1 MEQNEKNAFIP
12 EINSE
17 LYKSYNVK
25 LFRMIPKNA
34 KLICQNVLS
43 GKVIVKNSGF
53 RFVLPW
59 YRSKLVNVTK
69 TVIDYPAEKYL
80 TNEGIYVEIDP
91 ALTVRIADPY
101 KFEYENT
108 NPIQE
113 LGILVKDVIRSFVES
128 KCAQE
133 LIGRNYSIDEKD
145 PGNLF
150 NAFEDRTGLHVS
162 HLSFKNIKL
171 PQALVDD
178 YEKAKTQEL
187 ENKRAIA
194 EANSK
199 KEQAVINAEAQKI
212 SAEAEAYRQNT
223 ILKAT
228 ITVLAE
234 NGYDENVISEV
245 IKTVLISGSNANVIA
260 SLGTSNGQDT
270 TTALLLSA
278 LNKNGSTDEDKPFAR
293 VKKMG
298 DNSQDNASNMS
309 QN

>member
-12 EINSE
+12 EVNSE

-34 KLICQNVLS
+34 KLICQNVLT
-43 GKVIVKNSGF
+43 GKVTVKNSGF

-128 KCAQE
+128 KSAQE

-145 PGNLF
+145 PGDLF
-150 NAFEDRTGLHVS
+150 NAFEARTGLHVS

-194 EANSK
+194 EAKSK

-212 SAEAEAYRQNT
+212 SAEAEAYRQNI

-228 ITVLAE
+228 IAVLAE
-234 NGYDENVISEV
+234 NGYDENLISEV

-260 SLGTSNGQDT
+260 SLGTSSGQDT

-278 LNKNGSTDEDKPFAR
+278 LNKNGTTDVDRPLAR
-293 VKKMG
+293 VRKMEG
-298 DNSQDNASNMS
+298 NSENASSNNS
-309 QN
+309 HN

>member
-12 EINSE
+12 EVNSE

-34 KLICQNVLS
+34 KLICQNVLT
-43 GKVIVKNSGF
+43 GKVTVKNSGF

-128 KCAQE
+128 KSAQE

-150 NAFEDRTGLHVS
+150 NAFEARTGLHVS

-194 EANSK
+194 EAKSK
-199 KEQAVINAEAQKI
+199 REQAEINAEAQKI
-212 SAEAEAYRQNT
+212 SAEAEAYRQNA
-223 ILKAT
+223 ILNAT
-228 ITVLAE
+228 ISVLAGK
-234 NGYDENVISEV
+234 GYDEKIIAEV
-245 IKTVLISGSNANVIA
+245 IKTVLISGSNASVIA
-260 SLGTSNGQDT
+260 NLGASNGPEAAAT
-270 TTALLLSA
+270 MVIKALENI
-278 LNKNGSTDEDKPFAR
+278 NKESTGKPLTRVRKKED
-293 VKKMG
+293 VSEDSISDM
-298 DNSQDNASNMS
+298 
-309 QN
+309 